1 MDVRLPRLGEG
12 ADSGV
17 IATVFVKEGDQI
29 HKDQPVLEIE
39 SEKAVATIPA
49 PAGGTVTKILVKEG
63 DEIRVGSL
71 ILVLSENG
79 AGAAAAVAAP
89 VAAAA
94 PVPPRAI
101 DASVGD
107 DAREEPVIDVPAAP
121 PVPPPAAR
129 VSAGPSGFPVV
140 HAAGAPPPASPS
152 LRKIAR
158 ELGIDL
164 YRVAGS
170 ERGGRIV
177 MSDLRAYVQK
187 IQRSALEGRAPA
199 ASPAPPVALQP
210 PKPAPVSIDF
220 SQWGP
225 VTKQK
230 ITTLRRSISRKMVES
245 WTTVPHITQFDEVDV
260 TELIALRK
268 KYAPKYEAKK
278 AHLTLT
284 SFAIHAVTAA
294 LKKHPSFNA
303 SIDEAAGEIV
313 FKDYFNIGIAV
324 DTEQGLIVPVL
335 RKADTK
341 SVFQLSVELNE
352 IAGRTRG
359 RKLSLEEMQGGT
371 FTISNQGGI
380 GSGHF
385 TPIVNTPEVAILGLG
400 RSLVKPVVREGKV
413 VQRTMMPL
421 VLSYDH
427 RVNDGANAAR
437 FVVDLVKEFESIK
450 EADVKI

>member
-1 MDVRLPRLGEG
+1 
-12 ADSGV
+12 
-17 IATVFVKEGDQI
+17 
-29 HKDQPVLEIE
+29 
-39 SEKAVATIPA
+39 
-49 PAGGTVTKILVKEG
+49 
-63 DEIRVGSL
+63 
-71 ILVLSENG
+71 
-79 AGAAAAVAAP
+79 
-89 VAAAA
+89 
-94 PVPPRAI
+94 
-101 DASVGD
+101 
-107 DAREEPVIDVPAAP
+107 
-121 PVPPPAAR
+121 
-129 VSAGPSGFPVV
+129 
-140 HAAGAPPPASPS
+140 
-152 LRKIAR
+152 
-158 ELGIDL
+158 
-164 YRVAGS
+164 
-170 ERGGRIV
+170 

-187 IQRSALEGRAPA
+187 IQRSALEARPPA
-199 ASPAPPVALQP
+199 VSPAPGAALQG
-210 PKPAPVSIDF
+210 PKPVPASIDF

-225 VTKQK
+225 VTKHK
-230 ITTLRRSISRKMVES
+230 ITTLRRAISRKMVES

-260 TELIALRK
+260 TELLALRK
-268 KYAPKYEAKK
+268 TYAPKYEAKK

-284 SFAIHAVTAA
+284 SFAIHAVVAA

-352 IAGRTRG
+352 IAEKTRA
-359 RKLSLEEMQGGT
+359 RKMAIEEMQGGT

-385 TPIVNTPEVAILGLG
+385 TPIVNTPEVAILGMG
-400 RSLVKPVVREGKV
+400 RSLLKPVVREGKV

-437 FVVDLVKEFESIK
+437 FVVDLVKEFENIQES
-450 EADVKI
+450 DVKI

>member
-29 HKDQPVLEIE
+29 QKDQPVLEIE

-49 PAGGTVTKILVKEG
+49 PAGGRVAKVLVKEG
-63 DEIRVGSL
+63 DEIRVGAL

-79 AGAAAAVAAP
+79 AGVAAAVAAP
-89 VAAAA
+89 AAAA
-94 PVPPRAI
+94 PPPARAI

-107 DAREEPVIDVPAAP
+107 DAREEPVIDVPAP
-121 PVPPPAAR
+121 PRALPASAR
-129 VSAGPSGFPVV
+129 VAAGPSGFPIV
-140 HAAGAPPPASPS
+140 HPAGAPPPASPS

-187 IQRSALEGRAPA
+187 IQRSALEVRSPA
-199 ASPAPPVALQP
+199 VSPAPPAVLQV
-210 PKPAPVSIDF
+210 PKPAPASIDF

-230 ITTLRRSISRKMVES
+230 ISTLRRSISRKMVES

-260 TELIALRK
+260 TELLALRK
-268 KYAPKYEAKK
+268 TYAPKYEAKK

-284 SFAIHAVTAA
+284 SFAIHAVVAA
-294 LKKHPSFNA
+294 LRKHPSFNA
-303 SIDEAAGEIV
+303 SIDEAAGEII

-352 IAGRTRG
+352 IAEKTRA
-359 RKLSLEEMQGGT
+359 RKISLEEMQGGT

-385 TPIVNTPEVAILGLG
+385 TPIVNTPEVAILGMG
-400 RSLVKPVVREGKV
+400 RSVLKPVVREGKV

-437 FVVDLVKEFESIK
+437 FVVDLVKEFENIK

>member
-17 IATVFVKEGDQI
+17 IATVFVKAGDQI
-29 HKDQPVLEIE
+29 QKDQPVLEIE

-49 PAGGTVTKILVKEG
+49 PAAGTVTKVLVKEG
-63 DEIRVGSL
+63 EEIRVGSL

-79 AGAAAAVAAP
+79 AGAAAAVAA
-89 VAAAA
+89 AA

-107 DAREEPVIDVPAAP
+107 DARDEPVIDVPAAP
-121 PVPPPAAR
+121 PSLPVAAQA
-129 VSAGPSGFPVV
+129 SAGQSGFPLV

-164 YRVAGS
+164 YRVPGS

-177 MSDLRAYVQK
+177 MADLRAYVQK
-187 IQRSALEGRAPA
+187 IQRSALEGRSA
-199 ASPAPPVALQP
+199 PAPPAPSAPVQG

-230 ITTLRRSISRKMVES
+230 LTTLRKSIGRKMVES

-260 TELIALRK
+260 TELLALRK

-284 SFAIHAVTAA
+284 SFAIHAVVAA

-313 FKDYFNIGIAV
+313 VKDYFNIGIAV

-341 SVFQLSVELNE
+341 SVFQLSAELNE
-352 IAGRTRG
+352 IAEKTRA
-359 RKLSLEEMQGGT
+359 RKVSLEEMQGGT

-385 TPIVNTPEVAILGLG
+385 TPIVNTPEVAILGMG
-400 RSLVKPVVREGKV
+400 RSLVKPVVREGKI
-413 VQRTMMPL
+413 VQRAMMPL

-427 RVNDGANAAR
+427 RVNDGADAAR
-437 FVVDLVKEFESIK
+437 FIVDLVKEFEGIK
-450 EADVKI
+450 EADLKI